1 MKYYVTDTDT
11 ELGITYYKSAKRV
24 DSWSSNKKYAY
35 AFSSKQA
42 AQNIAKRIQA
52 HRAPYWKAR
61 MKTGIEAV
69 KNGGGNNE

>member
-11 ELGITYYKSAKRV
+11 ELGITYYKSAKCA
-24 DSWSSNKKYAY
+24 DSWSRNKEYAY

-42 AQNIAKRIQA
+42 AQNIADRIQK
-52 HRAPYWKAR
+52 HRAPYWAAR

-69 KNGGGNNE
+69 QNG